1 MTNDWGR
8 KKRELTITIQGDL
21 TAKQYE
27 EVRRRMLKIC
37 DKYDLGFATADVWS
51 GEMVDQI

>member
-8 KKRELTITIQGDL
+8 KKRELVFTIQGDL
-21 TAKQYE
+21 TTKQYE

-37 DKYDLGFATADVWS
+37 DKFNLFFATSDAFTD
-51 GEMVDQI
+51 EMLD